1 MRLWKRMERRGI
13 VRIYMD
19 VCCLSRPYDNQ
30 QSDRI
35 KLESE
40 AILLILFHCQQKSWQ
55 LVDSDIIN
63 IEIAKI
69 SNIVKKQK
77 VSSFLDLAFE
87 KIALDDDIELRSAI
101 LQNFG
106 IGLFDSLHIAS
117 AEKAKVD
124 IMLSTDDILVK
135 KAKQIRDL
143 TITVE
148 NPVKWLMEVIN
159 DEPYEQG
166 SFINKKDGI

>member
-1 MRLWKRMERRGI
+1 M
-13 VRIYMD
+13 RIYMD

-40 AILLILFHCQQKSWQ
+40 AILLILFHCQQKAWQ
-55 LVDSDIIN
+55 LVGSNIIS

-69 SNIVKKQK
+69 SNVVKKQK
-77 VSSFLDLAFE
+77 VSAFLDLAFE
-87 KIALDDDIELRSAI
+87 QVALDDGIELRSVI
-101 LQNFG
+101 LQRYG

-117 AEKAKVD
+117 AEKAKAD
-124 IMLSTDDILVK
+124 IMLSTDDVLVK

-143 TITVE
+143 TITIE

-159 DEPYEQG
+159 DESYEQR
-166 SFINKKDGI
+166 SFPNKKDGI